1 MPELFF
7 DCFLTVFSKVA
18 LLFIIIALGFVC
30 KKINMLTKE
39 ANKCLADIVMYF
51 VTPCVI
57 INAFSSTAYSK
68 DELFGILKNIGIVAA
83 VTTVLH
89 VVMIF
94 AVIFIFR
101 MKNENIKRVMRFG
114 AVFSNA
120 GFIALPLAQALID
133 TEGSHE
139 GALYAAVFL
148 AVFNI
153 VLWTWGLFDMS
164 GNAGDINIKK
174 IILNPGVVGV
184 VVGLFLFVSPLF
196 INIGDNAGI
205 KLPSVLADAIAAI
218 AALNLPIPMLLV
230 GYYLANADIKA
241 ALKDK
246 WSYICIVLRLLV
258 FPLITLG
265 VLYLIGLR
273 GNPLTVCVIGA
284 SAPVGATTTI
294 FAAKFDKD
302 TELSVRL
309 VALSTIFSM
318 LTMPVIVGLTQA
330 LA

>member
-7 DCFLTVFSKVA
+7 DCFLTVFEKVA

-30 KKINMLTKE
+30 QKIKILTKE

-57 INAFSSTAYSK
+57 INAFTSTEYEQS
-68 DELFGILKNIGIVAA
+68 ELFGILKNIGIVALVSVVLHLVMILA
-83 VTTVLH
+83 VTL
-89 VVMIF
+89 
-94 AVIFIFR
+94 IFR
-101 MKNENIKRVMRFG
+101 MKDDGVKRVMRFG

-133 TEGSHE
+133 TPESHE

-153 VLWTWGLFDMS
+153 VLWTWGLVDMS
-164 GNAGDINIKK
+164 GKAGEINLKK

-196 INIGDNAGI
+196 INIGNTAGI
-205 KLPSVLADAIAAI
+205 RLPSVLSDAIGAM

-230 GYYLANADIKA
+230 GFYLANADIKA

-246 WSYICIVLRLLV
+246 WSYICILLRLLV
-258 FPLITLG
+258 FPLATLG
-265 VLYLIGLR
+265 VLYLLGVR
-273 GNPLTVCVIGA
+273 GNTLTVCVIGA

-309 VALSTIFSM
+309 VALSTIFS
-318 LTMPVIVGLTQA
+318 LITMPVIVGLTQA